1 MRFLP
6 RGRRNDAPP
15 PERSPDLQRSLLL
28 QSLENEGC
36 PVCFETSHCDERF
49 FYWFFDDHYASI
61 ETLDGLVR
69 SLGFCAIHG
78 ERAARDPAGR
88 SPLSVVHEVLA
99 RRTGAILSRELSK
112 RVQGQGAGAALAVPD
127 RCPACRYRDHAV
139 GEAAYLLAAALEHP
153 SGLDRYGRPGLLC
166 FPHLQT
172 VVPRLPEPV
181 LRRVLTVHEAAL
193 ASALESLSDSE
204 SGFHSAL
211 RILAGDSGGAGD
223 VPVAVEPKASPGERD
238 PVGEFL
244 ESFSRDDACPVCR
257 EVERAWIEWMDW
269 LDDAVPRGWGV
280 EDLLPA
286 CRDHLWAAVRPG
298 ESLPTVQA
306 VRKGLCAALDQLR
319 RGLETLESPELPDR
333 GRAVPRI
340 VRAFG
345 GSHRRLRAALH
356 AIGRPLPCP
365 VCNRLAV
372 ARDRILELL
381 FALLEDLEHRAR
393 FTRGYGLCLR
403 HFSRALALKP
413 SPEVRTMLTEV
424 LAARLACLQWELEE
438 SLRKDAWAFRPEAAG
453 REHTAWRR
461 AVDRFS
467 GICPGEGG

>member
-15 PERSPDLQRSLLL
+15 PDRSPDLQRSLIL
-28 QSLENEGC
+28 QSLDTEGC
-36 PVCFETSHCDERF
+36 PVCIETSGCDDRF
-49 FYWFFDDHYASI
+49 FFWFFHDHYASAQ
-61 ETLDGLVR
+61 TLDGLVR

-78 ERAARDPAGR
+78 ERAARDPAAR
-88 SPLSVVHEVLA
+88 SPLSVVHEILA

-127 RCPACRYRDHAV
+127 RCPACRYRDQAV
-139 GEAAYLLAAALEHP
+139 VQAAYFLAAAVEHP

-166 FPHLQT
+166 LPHLRA
-172 VVPRLPEPV
+172 VVPRLSQRV
-181 LRRVLTVHEAAL
+181 LRRVLTVQDAAL
-193 ASALESLSDSE
+193 ASALESLTDPV
-204 SGFHSAL
+204 SGFLSAL
-211 RILAGDSGGAGD
+211 RILAGDSGGAGVIP
-223 VPVAVEPKASPGERD
+223 VPMEPKASPGERD

-244 ESFSRDDACPVCR
+244 ESLSRDDACPVCR

-269 LDDAVPRGWGV
+269 LDDAVPRGWDV
-280 EDLLPA
+280 EDILPA

-298 ESLPTVQA
+298 VCWPTVQA
-306 VRKGLCAALDQLR
+306 IRKGLCAALDQVR
-319 RGLETLESPELPDR
+319 RALETYESPGLPDD
-333 GRAVPRI
+333 GRTALWS
-340 VRAFG
+340 VRAIG
-345 GSHRRLRAALH
+345 GSRRRLRATLQ
-356 AIGRPLPCP
+356 AIGRPIPCP
-365 VCNRLAV
+365 VCNRLAI

-393 FTRGYGLCLR
+393 FAGGYGLCLR

-453 REHTAWRR
+453 KEHSAWRR

-467 GICPGEGG
+467 GTLPGGGG